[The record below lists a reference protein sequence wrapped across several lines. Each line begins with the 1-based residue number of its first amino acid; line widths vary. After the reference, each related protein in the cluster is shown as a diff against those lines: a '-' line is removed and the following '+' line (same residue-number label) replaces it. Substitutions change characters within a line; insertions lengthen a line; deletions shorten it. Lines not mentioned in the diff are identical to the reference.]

1 MPRQHFCIP
10 LWSLVPASTS
20 MLFLFAFEISQEFPV
35 QPSWPPAIPAQH
47 PEHQDGLFL
56 RFEEA
61 VLEDQA
67 TFMGLSALQGRLPGD
82 SAYQFLEQAEVRT
95 LEVLS
100 DYYITCLSH
109 FPQVLK
115 QPSRDTAAKSPQNSS
130 SLFVSSTSS
139 TVLPSVSSS
148 STSIKKL
155 FLTRSV
161 SLLNCLC
168 PITLPFQQMGGGLW
182 FS

>member
-10 LWSLVPASTS
+10 LWLLVPASTS
-20 MLFLFAFEISQEFPV
+20 ILLLFAFEISQEFPV
-35 QPSWPPAIPAQH
+35 HSSWPPAIPAQH

-56 RFEEA
+56 CFEEA
-61 VLEDQA
+61 VVEDQA

-82 SAYQFLEQAEVRT
+82 SAYQFLEQAKVHM

-100 DYYITCLSH
+100 DYYITRLSH

-115 QPSRDTAAKSPQNSS
+115 QTSHDTAARSPQNSS
-130 SLFVSSTSS
+130 SLFVSSRSS

-148 STSIKKL
+148 SISIKKL
-155 FLTRSV
+155 SLTHSV
-161 SLLNCLC
+161 SLRNCLC
-168 PITLPFQQMGGGLW
+168 PSHCPSSRCGEG
-182 FS
+182 